1 MPDEEWDAPIDI
13 TKEQWISLLK
23 DEETITE
30 KDLRLLKAMYGCD
43 GCKATAPQLAQLL
56 GLSHYVTVNN
66 QVGLL
71 GQKII
76 DTLNISATWPKGYMT
91 FNAPFT
97 GEKRVTG
104 KKEKIYWIL
113 RPELQEAIR
122 EIDEKEAL
130 PDASF

>member
-30 KDLRLLKAMYGCD
+30 KDLRLLKAMYSCE

-104 KKEKIYWIL
+104 KKETIYWIL